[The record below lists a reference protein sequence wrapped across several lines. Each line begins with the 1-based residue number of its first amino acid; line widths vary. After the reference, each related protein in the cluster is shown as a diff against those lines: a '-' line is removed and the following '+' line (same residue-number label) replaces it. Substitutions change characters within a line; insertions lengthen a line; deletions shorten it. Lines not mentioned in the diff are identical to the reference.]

1 MVKLM
6 DETDMARSLMRLAHE
21 VAEKNKQIK
30 GLALVG
36 IQRRGTYLAQR
47 ISKLMEKILKERVP
61 TGSLDITFYRDD
73 LSRIAYQPIVR
84 NTEILFPIDD
94 KDIILV
100 DDVLYTGRTV
110 RAAIDALLDFGRPRK
125 IELVVLVDRGH
136 RELPIRADYVG
147 KNIPTSDE
155 EMVEVRVKELDGRDE
170 VLILKKA

>member
-21 VAEKNKQIK
+21 VTEKNKQIK

-61 TGSLDITFYRDD
+61 TGTLDITFYRDD